1 MERSTP
7 RLVFLGAAASQIG
20 FYYETGGNVDWRD
33 ASAFTTDHDGLMVLL
48 SGLKTV
54 TIVGTALLIVSILTG
69 PYMYRGAGSVLDK
82 LAQDVRPGESNPL
95 GKPGKPLKSRNS
107 PRLKANPSAHC
118 APLSV
123 ARALQVYPVE

>member
-33 ASAFTTDHDGLMVLL
+33 ASAFTTDHDGLMLLL

-54 TIVGTALLIVSILTG
+54 TIVGTALLIVSIVTG
-69 PYMYRGAGSVLDK
+69 PYMYRGAGAVLDK
-82 LAQDVRPGESNPL
+82 LAQDVRPGESKPL
-95 GKPGKPLKSRNS
+95 GKPLKSRNP
-107 PRLKANPSAHC
+107 PRLKANSSAYC